1 MPDWILNTALA
12 LAAFIGGRTVNAV
25 GEQMREGRELRRGFD
40 RLTIAV
46 EGIAVDLREIR
57 GEIHNEVAGLKSEL
71 HDQVGG
77 LRHELASHKSET
89 ELRASSIDA
98 RIDAL
103 ADRQAVRPLNGVN
116 MRLDQEMGCWQPP
129 QG

>member
-1 MPDWILNTALA
+1 VPDWLLNTLLA
-12 LAAFIGGRTVNAV
+12 LGAFIGGRTVNAV
-25 GEQMREGRELRRGFD
+25 GEQMKEGRELRRGLD

-46 EGIAVDLREIR
+46 EGVGTDLREIR
-57 GEIHNEVAGLKSEL
+57 GEIHTQVAGLKVEL

-77 LRHELASHKSET
+77 VRHELARHKTET

-103 ADRQAVRPLNGVN
+103 ADRQAGR
-116 MRLDQEMGCWQPP
+116 
-129 QG
+129 